1 MFFIRQGEVEVHI
14 RGKGVVAVKHAG
26 DFFGEVALFLP
37 ESFRIRTATCRART
51 LCELMILDKSDADL
65 VKSNFPELAA
75 AMVRGAAMN
84 GDIYGGA
91 VVMHSSLGVHFKSC
105 TNDTHLRITPV
116 PILVSV

>member
-1 MFFIRQGEVEVHI
+1 ME
-14 RGKGVVAVKHAG
+14 
-26 DFFGEVALFLP
+26 
-37 ESFRIRTATCRART
+37 T
-51 LCELMILDKSDADL
+51 DKSDADL

-84 GDIYGGA
+84 GHIGGA
-91 VVMHSSLGVHFKSC
+91 VVMRSSLDVHFKSC

>member
-84 GDIYGGA
+84 SDIS
-91 VVMHSSLGVHFKSC
+91 VLLSLCTVHSTFISSHA
-105 TNDTHLRITPV
+105 RM
-116 PILVSV
+116 ILTYVLHRYPY

>member
-51 LCELMILDKSDADL
+51 LCELMILDKSVRRAVISSYL
-65 VKSNFPELAA
+65 HLNFT
-75 AMVRGAAMN
+75 
-84 GDIYGGA
+84 Y
-91 VVMHSSLGVHFKSC
+91 
-105 TNDTHLRITPV
+105 
-116 PILVSV
+116 ILISA